1 MDMAQKI
8 KIIRE
13 QHKFQ
18 LLTKYSHLIFQ
29 MTSTLTTISANKRAR
44 PTNQVFDGS
53 NNNVFIHSI
62 EKCKSKSFHFG
73 LALFLRTAILSL
85 DLSRLLVRQLF
96 DTLLDCHWLYY
107 TFGLHEDFRSLS
119 EAPRDSRINAQHGE
133 ICAAVLDNH
142 SHFRRFIP

>member
-1 MDMAQKI
+1 
-8 KIIRE
+8 
-13 QHKFQ
+13 
-18 LLTKYSHLIFQ
+18 
-29 MTSTLTTISANKRAR
+29 MTSTLTTISANKRPR
-44 PTNQVFDGS
+44 PTNQVFAGS

-85 DLSRLLVRQLF
+85 DPSRLLVRQLF

-119 EAPRDSRINAQHGE
+119 EALRDSRTTWRNLCSCFGQSQPFLQVYSLKVA
-133 ICAAVLDNH
+133 
-142 SHFRRFIP
+142 FRSGRYAHIMV